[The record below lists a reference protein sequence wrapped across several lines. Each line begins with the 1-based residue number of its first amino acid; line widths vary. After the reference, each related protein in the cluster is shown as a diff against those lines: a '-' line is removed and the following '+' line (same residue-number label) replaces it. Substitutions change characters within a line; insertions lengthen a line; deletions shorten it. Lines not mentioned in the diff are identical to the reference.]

1 MILAQR
7 GGPDIE
13 TWPPPAY
20 PGCVHVSFICTGNI
34 CRSPIAAAVFRS
46 RVDDAGLTDKVTI
59 TSAGT
64 GSWHIGEPCDPRA
77 AAVLRARD
85 YPVEHVA
92 TRVNTEHLNADLL
105 LAADAGHIDALI
117 GLGVPPERARLLRS
131 FDPDAPLDAEVP
143 DPYYGAE
150 GGFDE
155 VLAMIEAA
163 MPRLLDWVRE
173 RV

>member
-1 MILAQR
+1 M
-7 GGPDIE
+7 
-13 TWPPPAY
+13 
-20 PGCVHVSFICTGNI
+20 HVSFICTGNI

-46 RVDDAGLTDKVTI
+46 YGEDAGIADKVKV

-77 AAVLRARD
+77 AEVLRTND
-85 YPVEHVA
+85 YDVEHVA
-92 TRVNTEHLNADLL
+92 NRINDEHLNADLL
-105 LAADAGHIDALI
+105 LAADAGHLDVLI

-143 DPYYGAE
+143 DPYYGAD
-150 GGFDE
+150 GGFNE

-163 MPRLLDWVRE
+163 TPRLVDWVRE
-173 RV
+173 RL